1 MREEGRESALQ
12 KFEEEVGYQF
22 QDRSLLNLAFTH
34 TSYANETHLDKSAH
48 NERLEFL
55 GDAVLELIFSDLLY
69 RRFEKEPE
77 GDLTR
82 RRAQLVCEASF
93 SYIAEKLGMGALLLL
108 GKGEEAGGGRKK
120 PSILSDCFEAFCG
133 AVYLDGGYDWL
144 YGRLKDSLDHLIA
157 EETRRERI
165 FVDHKTL
172 LQEWMNHRNLSFS
185 YQLVREEGPDHE
197 KRFTMALYVR
207 DKKICEAVGGNKK
220 KAEQAAAKIAY
231 EEIQKTGHLGG
242 IYS

>member
-1 MREEGRESALQ
+1 MREEGRTRALQ
-12 KFEEEVGYQF
+12 RFQEEVGYRF
-22 QDRSLLNLAFTH
+22 REESLLNLAFTH
-34 TSYANETHLDKSAH
+34 TSYANEAHAAKSAH

-69 RRFEKEPE
+69 RRFQNEPE

-108 GKGEEAGGGRKK
+108 GKGEEAGGGREK

-144 YGRLKDSLDHLIA
+144 YARFKDSLEHLIA
-157 EETRRERI
+157 EETRRKRI

-197 KRFTMALYVR
+197 KRFTMALYVQG
-207 DKKICEAVGGNKK
+207 KKVCEAEGANKK

-231 EEIQKTGHLGG
+231 EQIQKTGRVGG
-242 IYS
+242 VHS